1 MNVKEST
8 HNDYPIDFNLYKSMY
23 DYKKFEYTKYK
34 NNKHKLEK
42 QLSDKIEKQND
53 NKMFCYN

>member
-42 QLSDKIEKQND
+42 QLSDINGKK
-53 NKMFCYN
+53 K